1 MVQICARC
9 ILDSSIPGIRFDDER
24 VCNYCK
30 IHDEMEKKYPL
41 NEMGRQKFNQL
52 LAKIKAEGKGKRY
65 DCIAGVS
72 GGTDSTYCLYMAKKL
87 GLRPLAVHLDN
98 GWNSGI
104 AADNIKNVVTK
115 LDVNLR
121 TITCDWEEFK
131 DIQISFL
138 KASVPDVEMPTDL
151 AILSVL
157 YRVAADESVRY
168 VINGT
173 TFRTE
178 GRIPI
183 GWTYMDG
190 KYIKSVHKM
199 FGKNKLRSFSNL
211 TISDAFY
218 YIFIK
223 RITQVFLLN
232 YIDYRKEEAKK
243 ILEKEVGWKDYG
255 GKHYES
261 VYTRFVSSYL
271 LPEKFHI
278 DKRIVEY
285 SALVRSN
292 QMTKDEALRKMKEDP
307 YPKDKVGEDIDY
319 VIKKFGFAKDEFEE
333 IFARKPKTFLD
344 YPTYYPVIKKL
355 KVLINLAHRLNL
367 SPKKFYDVDFIGR

>member
-1 MVQICARC
+1 
-9 ILDSSIPGIRFDDER
+9 
-24 VCNYCK
+24 
-30 IHDEMEKKYPL
+30 MEKKYPL
-41 NEMGRQKFNQL
+41 NEMGQQKFNQL

-65 DCIAGVS
+65 DCIVGVS

-87 GLRPLAVHLDN
+87 GLRPLAVHFDN
-98 GWNSGI
+98 GWDTDI
-104 AADNIKNVVTK
+104 AVDNIKNAVTK
-115 LDVNLR
+115 LGVDLR

-131 DIQISFL
+131 DIQIAFL
-138 KASVPDVEMPTDL
+138 KASVPDVEIPTDL
-151 AILSVL
+151 AILSIL
-157 YRVAADESVRY
+157 YQAAADEGIRY

-199 FGKNKLRSFSNL
+199 FGKNKLRSFPNL

-218 YIFIK
+218 YIFVK
-223 RITQVFLLN
+223 RIRQIFLLN

-271 LPEKFHI
+271 LPKKFHI
-278 DKRIVEY
+278 DKRVVEY

-292 QMTKDEALRKMKEDP
+292 QMTRDEALSKMKEEP
-307 YPKDKVGEDIDY
+307 YPEDKKREDKEY
-319 VIKKFGFAKDEFEE
+319 VIKKLGLTKDEFEE
-333 IFARKPKTFLD
+333 IFAREPKTFLD
-344 YPTYYPVIKKL
+344 YPTYYPLIKKL
-355 KVLINLAHRLNL
+355 KVIINLAHKLNL
-367 SPKKFYDVDFIGR
+367 SPKKFYDVDFIER